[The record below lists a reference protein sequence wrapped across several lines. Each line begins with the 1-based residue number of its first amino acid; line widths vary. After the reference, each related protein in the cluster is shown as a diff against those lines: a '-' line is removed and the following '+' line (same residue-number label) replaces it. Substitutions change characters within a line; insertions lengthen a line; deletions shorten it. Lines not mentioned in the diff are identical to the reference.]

1 VSSVRNVPLPPALHR
16 TCPVTA
22 GKTGNF
28 LRAPSQQK
36 NDDKYRNG
44 NAQRPKQD
52 ITDRAFLRP
61 GPSEIP
67 WATPWSDGLYA
78 GGLLLEPDFHKS
90 KRRVLSFLLRKNVLT
105 VDNGGIA

>member
-1 VSSVRNVPLPPALHR
+1 VSGSGYVPLTPALHR

-52 ITDRAFLRP
+52 ITDRAFLGP
-61 GPSEIP
+61 GPQKFH
-67 WATPWSDGLYA
+67 WSPNRP
-78 GGLLLEPDFHKS
+78 LLQF
-90 KRRVLSFLLRKNVLT
+90 
-105 VDNGGIA
+105 